1 MILVDSTVI
10 IAFLRT
16 RDARLF
22 AIFQA
27 HQASV
32 TGVVRAEIL
41 SGVHNTIERNQTV
54 ISLDL
59 FLQTDI
65 PYALWDRIG
74 NHRQMLVSKGVNVP
88 FNDIVLATLAIHY
101 DVEIWSRDRHF
112 PMMQNLLPALRL
124 FQEPTP

>member
-1 MILVDSTVI
+1 MTIVDSTVI
-10 IAFLRT
+10 IAFLRSQ
-16 RDARLF
+16 DPRLSALF
-22 AIFQA
+22 HA

-41 SGVHNTIERNQTV
+41 SGVRHAAERAQTI
-54 ISLDL
+54 IALDGL
-59 FLQTDI
+59 LQTDI
-65 PYALWDRIG
+65 PYPLWDRIG
-74 NHRQMLVSKGVNVP
+74 LHRELLRSAGVNVP
-88 FNDIVLATLAIHY
+88 FNDIVLATLAIHC